1 MKAGDKIQCK
11 YASYFKTTLQ
21 TKYDF
26 FNPKS
31 KLARHIQV

>member
-26 FNPKS
+26 LTLN
-31 KLARHIQV
+31 QTG